1 MYVTDGVLTALLY
14 DWLIPFILFLL
25 RLFILVPN
33 GNVYSID
40 YTKQQS
46 IQNYELHE
54 LHEDRGNRRYSFF
67 NIRRQNDIINSLLMF
82 LDRMT

>member
-14 DWLIPFILFLL
+14 DWLIP
-25 RLFILVPN
+25 FILVPN

-67 NIRRQNDIINSLLMF
+67 NIRRQNDRMYSLLMF